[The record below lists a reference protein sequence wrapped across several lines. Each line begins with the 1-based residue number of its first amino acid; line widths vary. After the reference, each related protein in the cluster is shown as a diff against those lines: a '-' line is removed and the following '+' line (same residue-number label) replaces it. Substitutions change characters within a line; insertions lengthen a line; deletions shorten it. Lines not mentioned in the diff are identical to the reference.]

1 VAIFLQGL
9 TTGVLMGFIYA
20 LFAIGFTLVL
30 GVMKVVNFAHGAIVV
45 MGMYIAILL
54 FINYLMDPFL
64 SLLIVIPSM
73 FLFGAVLYFL
83 VIKPIRAEPLAA
95 HVIATIGLLIII
107 ENVITLLFGSQFR
120 TINVSYSTSAISIGS
135 IRLGLA
141 RMFAAITSLLV
152 LGLLYQMLHKTDF
165 GRAIRACAD
174 DVEGAWGV
182 GIDVDK
188 TFFLAFGI
196 ASVLAGIAGAVVMP
210 YGVASPSGGLDIVIK
225 AFVIVIIGGLGSIGG
240 ALVGALII
248 GIVEGI
254 LSALWSPAFASAALF
269 IILIIMLT
277 FKPEGF
283 FKTVSE

>member
-120 TINVSYSTSAISIGS
+120 TISVSYSTSAISIGS